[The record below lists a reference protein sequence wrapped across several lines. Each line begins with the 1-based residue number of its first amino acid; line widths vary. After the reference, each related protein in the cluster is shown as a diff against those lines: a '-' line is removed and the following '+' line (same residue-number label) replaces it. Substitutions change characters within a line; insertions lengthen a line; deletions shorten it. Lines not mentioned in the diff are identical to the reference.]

1 MRAELYKI
9 VDDGVTFTITS
20 FDEPY
25 EYNGDVYT
33 PYKVSRNEIEAKSE
47 TIKSSIDVSIPL
59 DTELAKRYLT
69 LQFDSVISLTIF
81 TVIDDIV
88 SVAFKG
94 RLSIIKPDVASLK
107 LTFESLY
114 STLKRTGLNR
124 LYQRSCSYVLYSD
137 GCSINKESMKISGHI
152 SSVASDKTY
161 AVVDQAS
168 SYPNGYFTGGMF
180 EFNGER
186 RLIIK
191 HIGPTLTFIRPFPNL
206 VSDSTNTNNDCFIY
220 PGCDRTKETCKNK
233 FNNINNFGGFPF
245 IPLVNPHGAKAIL

>member
-1 MRAELYKI
+1 MRIELYKI
-9 VDDGVTFTITS
+9 IDEGLTFNLTS
-20 FDEPY
+20 FDESY
-25 EYNGDVYT
+25 QHLGDTYI
-33 PYKVSRNEIEAKSE
+33 PYKISRNEIEAKSE
-47 TIKSSIDVSIPL
+47 TIKSSVEVSIPL
-59 DTELAKRYLT
+59 DSEVAQRYLT
-69 LQFDSVISLTIF
+69 LQFDNVISLTILQA
-81 TVIDDIV
+81 IDDIV

-137 GCSINKESMKISGHI
+137 GCALNKEDFKISGHLT
-152 SSVASDKTY
+152 SVANDKTY
-161 AVVDQAS
+161 ANVDQAS
-168 SYPNGYFTGGMF
+168 SYPNGYFTGGML

-191 HIGPTLTFIRPFPNL
+191 HAGPRLTFIRPFNNL
-206 VSDSTNTNNDCFIY
+206 VSDSTNTNHDCFIY

-245 IPLVNPHGAKAIL
+245 IPLVNPHGSKAIL